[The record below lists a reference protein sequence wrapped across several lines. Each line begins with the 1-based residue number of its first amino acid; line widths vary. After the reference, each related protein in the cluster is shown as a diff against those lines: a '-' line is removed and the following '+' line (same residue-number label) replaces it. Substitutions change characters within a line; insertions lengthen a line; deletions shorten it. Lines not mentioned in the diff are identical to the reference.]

1 MKVDRKVNVP
11 LYMQVYEA
19 LLNKIADGSYSSG
32 ALLPSER
39 ELSALFNVDRLTVR
53 RSLEMLVS
61 EGLVEKKPGLGTW
74 VRSLPPRLSGNVKS
88 GNIVFVLPKSVNR
101 IDRITEPCVS
111 SLFYRI
117 EKELARQNFRLIYT
131 TVGENEEFPS
141 LLSDSRVVG
150 ILFVSQIPRRFLDKA
165 RELDLPAVVVN
176 YDDDYFPSILP
187 DRENGS
193 YKAVTHLIELG
204 HRRIAFISG
213 IPSYR
218 SSQASYQGYKHAL
231 VDADLD
237 WKRQIMREGD
247 WTFDGGYRAMKS
259 ILEEQEELS
268 TAVFACNDMT
278 ALGSIEAIREAE
290 FTVPGDISVV
300 GFDNVE
306 QGIQSNPRLT
316 TVNMDTDLMARAA
329 CQKLVFTIQSRQ
341 IHSVKIIV
349 PARLIVRESTA
360 RVRVRER
367 EEVLSGEGKNI
378 DQKRKV

>member
-19 LLNKIADGSYSSG
+19 LLNKIKDGSYQSG

-39 ELSALFNVDRLTVR
+39 ELSALFKVDRLTVR
-53 RSLEMLVS
+53 RSLEMLVN

-74 VRSLPPRLSGNVKS
+74 VRSLPPRLSGSVKS
-88 GNIVFVLPKSVNR
+88 GNIVFVLPRSVSR
-101 IDRITEPCVS
+101 IDRITEPCIS

-117 EKELARQNFRLIYT
+117 EKELARQDFQLIYT
-131 TVGENEEFPS
+131 TVAEDEELPA
-141 LLSDSRVVG
+141 LLSDPRVMG
-150 ILFVSQIPRRFLDKA
+150 ILFVSQIPPGFLEKA

-193 YKAVTHLIELG
+193 YEAVSHLIELG
-204 HRRIAFISG
+204 HRRIAFVSG
-213 IPSYR
+213 IPSYL
-218 SSQASYQGYKHAL
+218 SSRASYRGYKHAL

-237 WKRQIMREGD
+237 WKSQSTREGD

-259 ILEEQEELS
+259 ILEEQEELP

-278 ALGSIEAIREAE
+278 ALGAIEAIKEAE
-290 FTVPGDISVV
+290 LRVPEDVSIV

-306 QGIQSNPRLT
+306 QGSQSNPRLT
-316 TVNMDTDLMARAA
+316 TVNMDTDLMAKAA
-329 CQKLVFTIQSRQ
+329 CQKLVFTIESRQ

-360 RVRVRER
+360 RARGNGRRE
-367 EEVLSGEGKNI
+367 VMSGE
-378 DQKRKV
+378 D